1 MSNMPIIDPW
11 FFYWIGM
18 VNWAKG
24 ITLFFAIS
32 SGIFAAVFGIMALI
46 ELDLYGR
53 DDKDYKRYIR
63 VVKTLIPVFVLS
75 FLITSFIPA
84 KDTVIYMQTA
94 KLITAENLEWTAES
108 VKQVFDYVVN
118 AISGK

>member
-1 MSNMPIIDPW
+1 MSNIPIINPW

-18 VNWAKG
+18 VDWAKG

-32 SGIFAAVFGIMALI
+32 SGICAAVFGIMALI

-75 FLITSFIPA
+75 FLITIFIPT
-84 KDTVIYMQTA
+84 KDTLIYMQTA